1 MAESAASMNSDL
13 LARLTQAQ
21 PEERPWLLTEAVLE
35 SLSAELRQAV
45 WAVAVVHWFDVNIVA
60 ALCPAVAERAAAV
73 YEELQRLSF
82 VEPFGERGHNIHEA
96 TRQLL
101 LDRLWHTRP
110 EEFRA
115 ISARA
120 AAYFEADKANSSE
133 HLYHQAVTGSI
144 NDLDRVMTPLD
155 HNYRRSESEAILQ
168 ALGEQIAAER
178 VDASVA
184 AETAYWSG
192 RVHQRFYESKAA
204 LARYETAIAI
214 YREVGA
220 RLGEANTLKAIGD
233 VLQFLDQRQ
242 DALQRYETAI
252 AIYREVGDRLG
263 EANTLKAI
271 GDVLQF
277 LDQRQDA
284 LQRYETAIAIY
295 REVGARLGEANVCDA
310 LALACVAQKDYD
322 SALRFHQ
329 QALHIF
335 QSIQSLYDEGWSW
348 LYIARVKVNLGQLTD
363 AQQSYQSAQN
373 LFASINMDNL
383 VALCQQEINSS
394 PPP

>member
-1 MAESAASMNSDL
+1 MNSDL
-13 LARLTQAQ
+13 LERLTQAQ

-35 SLSAELRQAV
+35 SLSADLRQAV
-45 WAVAVVHWFDVNIVA
+45 WAMAVAHWFDAKIVA
-60 ALCPAVAERAAAV
+60 ALCPAVAERAAVV

-168 ALGEQIAAER
+168 ALEEQIRAER
-178 VDASVA
+178 VDVSVA

-220 RLGEANTLKAIGD
+220 RLGEANTL
-233 VLQFLDQRQ
+233 Q
-242 DALQRYETAI
+242 
-252 AIYREVGDRLG
+252 
-263 EANTLKAI
+263 AI

-310 LALACVAQKDYD
+310 LALACVAQQDHE

-348 LYIARVKVNLGQLTD
+348 LYIARVEVKLGQLNE

-383 VALCQQEINSS
+383 VALCQQEMNR
-394 PPP
+394 

>member
-1 MAESAASMNSDL
+1 MNSDL
-13 LARLTQAQ
+13 LERLTQAQ

-35 SLSAELRQAV
+35 SLSADLRQAV
-45 WAVAVVHWFDVNIVA
+45 WAMAVAHWFDAKIVA
-60 ALCPAVAERAAAV
+60 ALCPAVAERAAVV

-168 ALGEQIAAER
+168 ALEEQIRAER
-178 VDASVA
+178 VDVSVA

-220 RLGEANTLKAIGD
+220 RLGEAN
-233 VLQFLDQRQ
+233 
-242 DALQRYETAI
+242 
-252 AIYREVGDRLG
+252 
-263 EANTLKAI
+263 
-271 GDVLQF
+271 
-277 LDQRQDA
+277 
-284 LQRYETAIAIY
+284 
-295 REVGARLGEANVCDA
+295 VCDA
-310 LALACVAQKDYD
+310 LALACVAQQDHE

-348 LYIARVKVNLGQLTD
+348 LYIARVEVKLGQLNE

-383 VALCQQEINSS
+383 VALCQQEMNR
-394 PPP
+394 